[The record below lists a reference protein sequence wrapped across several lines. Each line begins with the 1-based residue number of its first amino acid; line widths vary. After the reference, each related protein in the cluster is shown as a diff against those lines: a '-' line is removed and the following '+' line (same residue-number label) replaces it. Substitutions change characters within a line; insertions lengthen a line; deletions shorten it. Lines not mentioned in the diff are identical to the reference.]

1 MSLEAW
7 NWQELLLVREF
18 NDEVGHATEKDDD
31 EINTLLYWNF
41 VTSGSTDDLWKVF
54 VCEPLFLGNWRL
66 GWQEHIGQE
75 LKQRTCDGTWEQEA
89 TKVGNDGAKVGE
101 VILWVVALIHDT
113 APLWN
118 TPVGNGISDVLYNL
132 SAIHGSPCFLEI
144 SEHSRLCWKVLDHH
158 LVAEVRDHRDHE
170 VVKPGT
176 DEGVGLMH
184 ECGADGKGC
193 HDFLLVVLEFGR
205 GRPVVIAHLGNGV
218 VVGNIACIVA
228 WLIGHDAIP
237 AEADIW
243 SVVVLIKWWQTAF
256 EAWGALAPWVRSS
269 HVVLVGSIRLPVLVN
284 TSPGSNLRCVQRRVV
299 VLVEALNKFVVVRL
313 IV

>member
-1 MSLEAW
+1 M
-7 NWQELLLVREF
+7 
-18 NDEVGHATEKDDD
+18 
-31 EINTLLYWNF
+31 
-41 VTSGSTDDLWKVF
+41 
-54 VCEPLFLGNWRL
+54 
-66 GWQEHIGQE
+66 
-75 LKQRTCDGTWEQEA
+75 
-89 TKVGNDGAKVGE
+89 
-101 VILWVVALIHDT
+101 
-113 APLWN
+113 
-118 TPVGNGISDVLYNL
+118 
-132 SAIHGSPCFLEI
+132 
-144 SEHSRLCWKVLDHH
+144 
-158 LVAEVRDHRDHE
+158 AEVRDHRDHE

-269 HVVLVGSIRLPVLVN
+269 HVVLVGGIRLPVLVN

-313 IV
+313 IVRGIFSVEVLRHIIECIFHIIVEVVDSVDGGGYRERGADHQ